1 MALKLAGWCI
11 LAVMWF
17 YLLHVLL
24 YQYPDPSFW
33 LCVALVVVHSIIRIR
48 NRTITVLLP
57 LVQIL
62 GAYIGIY
69 YFTGVA
75 YFIIGMMLVSYV
87 LKKYEIID

>member
-11 LAVMWF
+11 LAVIWF

-24 YQYPDPSFW
+24 FQYPDCSFL
-33 LCVALVVVHSIIRIR
+33 LCMVAVVIHSIIKIR

-69 YFTGVA
+69 YFTAVA